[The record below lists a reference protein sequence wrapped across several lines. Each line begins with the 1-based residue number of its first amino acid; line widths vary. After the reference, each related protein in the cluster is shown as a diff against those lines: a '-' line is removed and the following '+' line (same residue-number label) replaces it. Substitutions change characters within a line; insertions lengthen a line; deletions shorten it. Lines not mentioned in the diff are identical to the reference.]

1 MFENDSLKTLIS
13 FSNMNGD
20 GYRLDNKAIIR
31 VKKQKAIFEGE
42 VDEMMRPHGRGK
54 VKLLNGKWLKG

>member
-1 MFENDSLKTLIS
+1 
-13 FSNMNGD
+13 MNGD